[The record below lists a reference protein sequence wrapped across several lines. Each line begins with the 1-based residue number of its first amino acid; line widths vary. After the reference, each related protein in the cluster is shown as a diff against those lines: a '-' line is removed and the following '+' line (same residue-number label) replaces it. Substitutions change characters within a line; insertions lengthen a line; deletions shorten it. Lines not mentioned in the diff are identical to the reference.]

1 MQLLTFT
8 ARPEGYVVDAEGNVE
23 ISSSDSVFGDY
34 HIGVPENEA
43 NQKDTHVYPNPT
55 NGLVTVTGK
64 DLKQAKVLNNVGQR
78 VATATGKGKT
88 LHIDIANLPEGVYF
102 VSFTDVN
109 GSKFV
114 CKVLKE

>member
-1 MQLLTFT
+1 M
-8 ARPEGYVVDAEGNVE
+8 DAEGNVE

-43 NQKDTHVYPNPT
+43 NQKDIHVYPNPT

-64 DLKQAKVLNNVGQR
+64 DLKQAEVVNLLGQR
-78 VATATGKGKT
+78 VATATGKGET
-88 LHIDIANLPEGVYF
+88 PYINIANLPEGVYC
-102 VSFTDVN
+102 VSVTDVN